1 MADNL
6 NKDYK
11 SLIDSLKTFLEKVE
25 AEVNLK
31 ETEGEKSERLIR
43 LYEPIL
49 FKKLDKTIKE
59 LEKIASNFDKEE
71 HKVHKEY
78 LQKEIHPIALKSPFN
93 KRCFEKSLGYSGDYL
108 MMEMIYSNPYQ
119 GDSILS
125 QLLNAH
131 SLTLPIVKAVRKRSQ
146 YIKKTIEET
155 VKKIPC
161 ASIFNVGAGPAWEI
175 REFFK
180 ETNECNAKF
189 YLLDQE
195 KKALEFVKKR
205 LDSYPYS
212 ISFLNTRVA
221 RLIREGFK
229 IKFDFIY
236 SMGLLDY
243 FSDRFARRLIQSLC
257 SLLNEG
263 GKLIIGNARY
273 NPHRIWME
281 HGVEWYL
288 KYRNEEELL
297 KLADGLYPIP
307 RKIYVKEE
315 KEIGKIFLFLVVE
328 R

>member
-1 MADNL
+1 MDNI

-11 SLIDSLKTFLEKVE
+11 SLIDSLKSFLKEIE
-25 AEVNLK
+25 TEINLK
-31 ETEGEKSERLIR
+31 ERQGEKSERLIR

-49 FKKLDKTIKE
+49 FEGLDKTIE
-59 LEKIASNFDKEE
+59 GLEEIASNFDKEE
-71 HKVHKEY
+71 HRIHKEY
-78 LQKEIHPIALKSPFN
+78 LQKVIHPIALKSPFN
-93 KRCFEKSLGYSGDYL
+93 RRCFEKPLGYSGDYL

-119 GDSILS
+119 GDSIFA

-155 VKKIPC
+155 VKKIPN
-161 ASIFNVGAGPAWEI
+161 ASILNVGAGPAWEI

-180 ETNECNAKF
+180 ETSECNAKF

-195 KKALEFVKKR
+195 KRALEFVKER
-205 LDSYPYS
+205 LNSYPHS
-212 ISFLNTRVA
+212 ISFLNIRVA

-257 SLLNEG
+257 GLLKEG
-263 GKLIIGNARY
+263 GRLIIGNARY

-288 KYRNEEELL
+288 KYRNEKELL

-307 RKIYVKEE
+307 RRIYVKEE
-315 KEIGKIFLFLVVE
+315 QCVNPIFIFLVIE